1 MSSPLITFSDGS
13 AAMGEKKTID
23 SDQNEHWEA
32 LKTALLRLLK
42 VHVLDAIVF
51 HITMLVSLSQSLA

>member
-1 MSSPLITFSDGS
+1 MSGSSILFSDGS
-13 AAMGEKKTID
+13 AAKGEKVFAD
-23 SDQNEHWEA
+23 LDQHEHVEA

-51 HITMLVSLSQSLA
+51 HITMLVSLSQLLA